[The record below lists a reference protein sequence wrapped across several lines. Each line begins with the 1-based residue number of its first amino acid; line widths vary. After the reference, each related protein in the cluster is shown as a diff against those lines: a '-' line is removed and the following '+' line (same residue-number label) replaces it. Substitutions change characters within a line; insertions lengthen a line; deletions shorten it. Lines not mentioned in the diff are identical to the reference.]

1 MPEEDV
7 DFATDVRATILSQ
20 TPPGGRLIIWTTLVL
35 LVIFLI
41 WASFSELEEVT
52 RGEGKVVPS
61 SHVQIVQ
68 NLEGG
73 IISEILV
80 NVGDTVKKD
89 QLLLRIDPTRF
100 ASSFDENRAK
110 YLSNKAKSA
119 RLKAEANGT
128 ALVIPADVLKE
139 RPDIAARERQL
150 YDSRRMELGSS
161 TDIKRQQIDQ
171 RSQELKELESK
182 LVELNRT
189 YALLQK
195 EISMI
200 KPLVS
205 KGAASDVEVL
215 QLERQASQLEGEI
228 DRTRHEI
235 PRAQSKLE
243 ESKIAVREL
252 NLNYRNKSNTE
263 SNEVLR
269 DLDESASSSVALKDR
284 LDRTS
289 VRSPV
294 DGIVNR
300 VMVKTLGGVVQP
312 GMDLV
317 EIVPQSGTLIVEAK
331 IKPSDI
337 AFLRPGQK
345 ATIKFTAY
353 DYTIYGSLKA
363 ELESV
368 GADSITDDKGNSFF
382 IVRLRTDKGYL
393 GTANHPLPIMPGMV
407 ASVDILTG
415 KKTVLSY
422 ILKPVLKARYMAL
435 RER

>member
-1 MPEEDV
+1 
-7 DFATDVRATILSQ
+7 
-20 TPPGGRLIIWTTLVL
+20 
-35 LVIFLI
+35 
-41 WASFSELEEVT
+41 
-52 RGEGKVVPS
+52 
-61 SHVQIVQ
+61 
-68 NLEGG
+68 
-73 IISEILV
+73 
-80 NVGDTVKKD
+80 
-89 QLLLRIDPTRF
+89 
-100 ASSFDENRAK
+100 
-110 YLSNKAKSA
+110 
-119 RLKAEANGT
+119 
-128 ALVIPADVLKE
+128 
-139 RPDIAARERQL
+139 
-150 YDSRRMELGSS
+150 
-161 TDIKRQQIDQ
+161 
-171 RSQELKELESK
+171 
-182 LVELNRT
+182 
-189 YALLQK
+189 
-195 EISMI
+195 
-200 KPLVS
+200 
-205 KGAASDVEVL
+205 VEVL

-235 PRAQSKLE
+235 PRAQSRLE
-243 ESKIAVREL
+243 ESKVAVREL
-252 NLNYRNKSNTE
+252 NLNYRNKSNAE

-269 DLDESASSSVALKDR
+269 DLDQSASTSTELKDR

-300 VMVKTLGGVVQP
+300 VMVKTVGGVVQP

-317 EIVPQSGTLIVEAK
+317 EIVPQSGSLIVEAK

-363 ELESV
+363 EMESV

-382 IVRLRTDKGYL
+382 VVRLRTDKGYL